1 MYCTSF
7 PDVSSILK
15 LLLSMAVAH
24 AVQILWPLSTKGRDH
39 AGYCTASGS
48 ADLAACSPRPARH
61 TAPVRHWMNVRT
73 HGPLA
78 QLEERVTVPE
88 PVRPRSQ
95 ASTIVKTFSAKVRA
109 MPRVP
114 VTG

>member
-1 MYCTSF
+1 MG
-7 PDVSSILK
+7 DGDDR
-15 LLLSMAVAH
+15 
-24 AVQILWPLSTKGRDH
+24 KGRDH
-39 AGYCTASGS
+39 VVYCTASGL
-48 ADLAACSPRPARH
+48 ANLAACSPRPARY

-78 QLEERVTVPE
+78 QLEERATVPE

-95 ASTIVKTFSAKVRA
+95 ASTIETFSARVRA